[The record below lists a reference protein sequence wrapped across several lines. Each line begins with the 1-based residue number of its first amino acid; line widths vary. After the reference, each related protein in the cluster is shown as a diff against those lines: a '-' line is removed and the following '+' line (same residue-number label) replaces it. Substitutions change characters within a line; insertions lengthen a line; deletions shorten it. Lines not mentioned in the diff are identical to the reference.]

1 MATNSLRMVDLR
13 FVDTGVKLTQ
23 RERMAAEMRHLAAMN
38 DAQLAEKKARNARRG
53 LKPMDIGAAYVPKAV
68 ARVFTYA
75 NVAGQR

>member
-53 LKPMDIGAAYVPKAV
+53 LKPMDIGTAHVPKAV
-68 ARVFTYA
+68 ARAFTHCK
-75 NVAGQR
+75 VA

>member
-1 MATNSLRMVDLR
+1 
-13 FVDTGVKLTQ
+13 
-23 RERMAAEMRHLAAMN
+23 MN

-53 LKPMDIGAAYVPKAV
+53 LKPMDIGTAYVPKAV